1 MLIPVVYSLPITL
14 SIQSFILVGT
24 VYVKFLKWWDVAQ
37 MWVARLHLFL
47 CCLLSI
53 TDTIT
58 TCYIQLYSATF
69 LAHPIELIEHVD
81 IM

>member
-1 MLIPVVYSLPITL
+1 MCFYI
-14 SIQSFILVGT
+14 
-24 VYVKFLKWWDVAQ
+24 
-37 MWVARLHLFL
+37 R
-47 CCLLSI
+47 LLSI

-81 IM
+81 VM